1 MKILTCLIN
10 ILFFTTLA
18 FPQSMSHETY
28 EYAES
33 LAEQAEKKYRQGDY
47 KEAIRL
53 GYEALPIYE
62 KVFGTKENKD
72 YAACLSNIAL
82 FYSKLGD
89 YSEAI
94 RLSRGELDLTEK
106 IFKRESK
113 EYVHSLQDVGT
124 YYFNDKKYT
133 EALLYA
139 TEALN
144 IGRVVYNN
152 CDTELTI
159 IMYCVACSN
168 AMLGN
173 FQESSSLCR
182 EGIQVSIKNSD
193 KENELDFKRLLYG
206 NLLNEQ
212 LQELG
217 KGNFTE
223 RAKILAEAI
232 SLLKEVNPNNVKTL
246 ANLISGEADCYE
258 HNGMLLLA
266 RQKAYEQIEILETNR
281 AENIED
287 YLHAKQ
293 NLARLE
299 GYLGNEEVASLINSE
314 IKNIADNI
322 NSKVI
327 KEQPSILLELTD
339 IYADMGEYSSAYRCL
354 DKATDIALQRNNIE
368 PFFIQQVFLAHAE
381 LDKKLGCYDDA
392 ISSYKRALA
401 LTHKIKEEVQKS
413 AYGVIH
419 FKLGL
424 CYLATNDY
432 EKAHSNFSD
441 AIIFEGFDTKSAQH
455 AESIAGAIWSAN
467 RINNLLSVKVN
478 TNRLIDLLR
487 TLWDKNL
494 CDLDEQN
501 RNSFFMNY
509 ENYLEWLIPQMVYE
523 HPQSESLISS
533 GYDASLIYKGLLV
546 EVSRALNFAE
556 QKKYFSK
563 VISTEWTDIREKL
576 KENDVAVEFV
586 SFDLNKDS
594 TMYMAYVLK
603 KGMKYPVV
611 VKLFEEQQLKNAKDT
626 YTLISASQ
634 LVWKPLEN
642 YLNGAKNV
650 YFSPSGELYNI
661 AIESLPHWSDGTL
674 MSDKWNMYRLS
685 STRELALVKD
695 KKDIKQA
702 NIYGGVK
709 YDTDEQTLAANSRI
723 FAKSRA
729 LGSSPFYQLADTL
742 NMRSGVNYLPSTRE
756 EVVEIDKTLRQKH
769 VNTNLR
775 TESLATESDFKN
787 LDGKNMN
794 LIHVATHGFYWTER
808 EAKYHDDL
816 SFLMIGDN
824 DHKYVEDKALTRSG
838 LLMAGANNAL
848 MGKQL
853 PEGVDDGILT
863 AKEISQLDL
872 QGTDLVVLSACQTGL
887 GEIKGD
893 GVFGLQ
899 RGFKKAG
906 VQSILMSLWKV
917 DDDAT
922 KLLMT
927 QFYKNLT
934 SGTGKHEALKQAQK
948 YVRENKDKDYQDPYF
963 WAAFVLLDAID

>member
-53 GYEALPIYE
+53 SYEALPIYE

-113 EYVHSLQDVGT
+113 EYVHSLLDVGT
-124 YYFNDKKYT
+124 YYFNDEKYA
-133 EALLYA
+133 EALHYDS
-139 TEALN
+139 EAFD
-144 IGRVVYNN
+144 IGRVVYNDSN
-152 CDTELTI
+152 TELML
-159 IMYCVACSN
+159 IMYRVACCN
-168 AMLGN
+168 TMLGN
-173 FQESSSLCR
+173 IQESSSLCR
-182 EGIQVSIKNSD
+182 EGIQVSTKNSD
-193 KENELDFKRLLYG
+193 KKYELEFKRLLYG

-217 KGNFTE
+217 KGNVAE
-223 RAKILAEAI
+223 AANILAEAI
-232 SLLKEVNPNNVKTL
+232 QLLKEVNPNNEKTL

-266 RQKAYEQIEILETNR
+266 RQKIYEQIEILEKNR
-281 AENIED
+281 KENLKE
-287 YLHAKQ
+287 YLFAKQ

-299 GYLGNEEVASLINSE
+299 KNLGDEEAASLIKSE

-322 NSKVI
+322 DSKVI
-327 KEQPSILLELTD
+327 ELQPSILTLLIS
-339 IYADMGEYSSAYRCL
+339 IYADRGEYSSAYRYL
-354 DKATDIALQRNNIE
+354 GKVMHIASQSNNVE
-368 PFFIQQVFLAHAE
+368 LIQQVFLTYAD
-381 LDKKLGCYDDA
+381 LDKKLGNYDDA

-401 LTHKIKEEVQKS
+401 LTYKIKEELKIIS
-413 AYGVIH
+413 YFVIH
-419 FKLGL
+419 YNLGL
-424 CYLATNDY
+424 CYLATKDY
-432 EKAHSNFSD
+432 EKAHSSISD
-441 AIIFEGFDTKSAQH
+441 AIIFEGFDAKSASH
-455 AESIAGAIWSAN
+455 AELLATALWSAN
-467 RINNLLSVKVN
+467 RINNLLSMKVN
-478 TNRLIDLLR
+478 AHQLIDLLR

-509 ENYLEWLIPQMVYE
+509 ESYVKWLIPQMVYE
-523 HPQSESLISS
+523 HPQSKSLISS
-533 GYDASLIYKGLLV
+533 GYNASLIYKGLLV
-546 EVSRALNFAE
+546 EVSRALNSIE